1 MVKAV
6 LFDFHNTLVI
16 SDHWLTLEIHT
27 LPRHVLHRLHKMGL
41 APYSPELADRAE
53 EMYRQVRLEVHRTG
67 QEVDAVTGVNT
78 ALKFMNLSVSPEVV
92 GNIIEGLQR
101 ECLDGIELQ
110 AGAVDLLDSLRDM
123 GMVMGVVSNA
133 AYGAFVHWGLHK
145 LKLRHYFQTVVTS
158 DSSGYYKS
166 RPEIF
171 WEVLRDLG
179 HTPAD
184 SVHIGDSYKFD
195 ILGAKKAG
203 LRAIYLD
210 LGRNEEMSEVF
221 PDAVVHS
228 LPEVLPIVEGWNGKE
243 DTGPGQ
249 LI

>member
-16 SDHWLTLEIHT
+16 SDGWLSLEIHT

-53 EMYRQVRLEVHRTG
+53 EMYREVRLEVHRTG

-110 AGAVDLLDSLRDM
+110 AGAVELLNSLRDM
-123 GMVMGVVSNA
+123 GMTMGVVSNA
-133 AYGAFVHWGLHK
+133 AYGAFVHWGLRK
-145 LKLRHYFQTVVTS
+145 LKLRDYFQTVLTS

-171 WEVLRDLG
+171 WEALRELG
-179 HTPAD
+179 HTPSEA
-184 SVHIGDSYKFD
+184 VHIGDSYKFD
-195 ILGAKKAG
+195 IIGAKKAG

-210 LGRNEEMSEVF
+210 VGRNEEMPDVQ
-221 PDAVVHS
+221 PDAIVRT
-228 LPEVLPIVEGWNGKE
+228 LPEVLPIIEEWNGN
-243 DTGPGQ
+243 
-249 LI
+249 